1 MHVQEEMEEV
11 EAKLTEAEHS
21 ASHSAVRAFFAQFCT
36 PVFLEA
42 VVLTFLGGAP
52 PCAAQCWQAAQR
64 CANLAASLHFKAVT
78 CGRVLPRMAVLAIS
92 LSDTLSVRCQVVA
105 SAASSVGPHKPL

>member
-1 MHVQEEMEEV
+1 MRAQEEVEEV
-11 EAKLTEAEHS
+11 EAKLSEAEHS

-52 PCAAQCWQAAQR
+52 SRPVQCWQAAQR
-64 CANLAASLHFKAVT
+64 LCL
-78 CGRVLPRMAVLAIS
+78 
-92 LSDTLSVRCQVVA
+92 
-105 SAASSVGPHKPL
+105 